1 MITKHWLCC
10 LVAFAAVQANPLAL
24 AQSTSASAGAL
35 SPAVTKVADA
45 AVAGDAESQYALA
58 QMYGSGSGVP
68 RDPAAAA
75 LWLQKAANQGHA
87 NAQFSLGTS
96 YLLGDGVPKST
107 ASAIEWLNK
116 SAQQG
121 NTLAQANLGAIYLN
135 GDGVAQNFRV
145 ALSWFEKA
153 AAQGLPLAQYSLGK
167 MHQNGY
173 GVRTDEAMAAQWY
186 TRAAAQDYAPARQT
200 LAELKRPA
208 APVSRTA
215 NAVTTAPA
223 AVAVAVAAAAA
234 APATAAAT
242 AAAPESSVVLA
253 AIQDWAAAW
262 SRKDVDAYLGHYAD
276 DFRTPNGESRSD
288 WAAQRKTRIDGR
300 KRIVI
305 KITAPRVA
313 MNAGNSEATVAFTQ
327 EYNSDRL
334 TETSAKTLVL
344 TRRGDAWKILQ
355 ETARKT
361 GTGRK

>member
-186 TRAAAQDYAPARQT
+186 ARAAAQDYAPARQA

-215 NAVTTAPA
+215 NTVTTAPA
-223 AVAVAVAAAAA
+223 AVAAAV
-234 APATAAAT
+234 APATAAAS
-242 AAAPESSVVLA
+242 AVAPESSAVLA
-253 AIQDWAAAW
+253 VIQDWAAAW
-262 SRKDVDAYLGHYAD
+262 SHKDVDAYLSHYAD
-276 DFRTPNGESRSD
+276 DFRAPNGESRSD

-300 KRIVI
+300 KRIVV
-305 KITAPRVA
+305 KITAPRIA
-313 MNAGNSEATVAFTQ
+313 MNGDNGEATVTFTQ
-327 EYNSDRL
+327 DYNSDQL
-334 TETSAKTLVL
+334 AETSAKTLVL
-344 TRRGDAWKILQ
+344 ARRGDAWKILQ

>member
-1 MITKHWLCC
+1 MIINYLRCC
-10 LVAFAAVQANPLAL
+10 LVAFAAMQASLPAL
-24 AQSTSASAGAL
+24 AELTSVSAGAL
-35 SPAVTKVADA
+35 SPAVAKVADA
-45 AVAGDAESQYALA
+45 AAAGDAESQYALA

-68 RDPAAAA
+68 RDLAAAA
-75 LWLQKAANQGHA
+75 LWLQKAANQGQA

-121 NTLAQANLGAIYLN
+121 NMLAQANLGAIYLN

-167 MHQNGY
+167 MYQNGY

-186 TRAAAQDYAPARQT
+186 ARAAAQDYAPARQA

-208 APVSRTA
+208 APIVRTT
-215 NAVTTAPA
+215 NAATAVPA
-223 AVAVAVAAAAA
+223 GTA
-234 APATAAAT
+234 APATATMIAAT
-242 AAAPESSVVLA
+242 PDHPHVLA
-253 AIQDWAAAW
+253 AIRDWAAAW

-276 DFRTPNGESRSD
+276 DFRAPGGQSRSE
-288 WAAQRKTRIDGR
+288 WATQRRTRIEGR
-300 KRIVI
+300 KHIVVEI
-305 KITAPRVA
+305 AAPRVA
-313 MNAGNSEATVAFTQ
+313 VNGDGSEATATFTQ
-327 EYNSDRL
+327 HYVSDQFV
-334 TETSAKTLVL
+334 ETSAKTLVL
-344 TRRGDAWKILQ
+344 ARRGDAWKIVQ

-361 GTGRK
+361 GASRK

>member
-10 LVAFAAVQANPLAL
+10 LVAIAAMQASPLVP
-24 AQSTSASAGAL
+24 AQSTGVRSGAL
-35 SPAVTKVADA
+35 SPAVAQVADA
-45 AVAGDAESQYALA
+45 AAAGDAESQYTLA

-107 ASAIEWLNK
+107 ALAIEWLNK
-116 SAQQG
+116 SARQG

-173 GVRTDEAMAAQWY
+173 GVRTDEATAAQWY
-186 TRAAAQDYAPARQT
+186 ARAAAQDYAPARQA
-200 LAELKRPA
+200 LAELKRAA
-208 APVSRTA
+208 APTSRT
-215 NAVTTAPA
+215 PE
-223 AVAVAVAAAAA
+223 AVAAAPAA
-234 APATAAAT
+234 KAMTSDTSPATAASPDQ
-242 AAAPESSVVLA
+242 AAVLA
-253 AIQDWAAAW
+253 ALRDWAAAW
-262 SRKDVDAYLGHYAD
+262 SRKDVDAYLGYYTD

-288 WAAQRKTRIDGR
+288 WAAQRRTRIDGR
-300 KRIVI
+300 KRIAVGI
-305 KITAPRVA
+305 VAPAVTVSGDTATA
-313 MNAGNSEATVAFTQ
+313 MFTQ
-327 EYNSDRL
+327 KYTSDQL
-334 TETSAKTLVL
+334 AETSAKTLVL
-344 TRRGDAWKILQ
+344 VRRGDAWKIVQ
-355 ETARKT
+355 ETVRKAAP
-361 GTGRK
+361 GAK

>member
-1 MITKHWLCC
+1 MITRYLLCC
-10 LVAFAAVQANPLAL
+10 LFALLAIQATPFTR
-24 AQSTSASAGAL
+24 AQSNGAGLGGAL
-35 SPAVTKVADA
+35 SPAVAKVADA
-45 AVAGDAESQYALA
+45 ASAGDAESQYALA

-75 LWLQKAANQGHA
+75 LWLQKAAHQGHS

-153 AAQGLPLAQYSLGK
+153 AAHGLPLAQYSLGK

-186 TRAAAQDYAPARQT
+186 GRAAAQDYAPARQA
-200 LAELKRPA
+200 LADLKRPA
-208 APVSRTA
+208 VPASRTA
-215 NAVTTAPA
+215 NVI
-223 AVAVAVAAAAA
+223 AA
-234 APATAAAT
+234 APPAAAT
-242 AAAPESSVVLA
+242 ATAVTAAAATSAAPEQAAVLA
-253 AIQDWAAAW
+253 AVRGWAAAW
-262 SRKDVDAYLGHYAD
+262 SRKDVDAYLSYYAD
-276 DFRTPNGESRSD
+276 DFRTQNGESRND
-288 WAAQRKTRIDGR
+288 WAAQRRSRIDSR
-300 KRIVI
+300 KRIAVEI
-305 KITAPRVA
+305 VAPRLA
-313 MNAGNSEATVAFTQ
+313 MNGDGSEATVAFTQ
-327 EYNSDRL
+327 NYLSDQL
-334 TETSAKTLVL
+334 VETGAKTLVL
-344 TRRGDAWKILQ
+344 VRRGDAWKILQ

-361 GTGRK
+361 GASRR